1 MKLTAS
7 SIESLTC
14 PSGKKDVT
22 YFDDALRGFGLRC
35 RASGVRR
42 WVVQFE
48 SPSGGTKRITIG
60 PVEVFGIEEARR
72 IARTHLA
79 KRALGHDPAVE
90 KAEARKAVRQ
100 TLGSLAQTYLA
111 DRRDKVR
118 PSTMR
123 EFERYLLR

>member
-1 MKLTAS
+1 MMKLTAS

-42 WVVQFE
+42 WVVQYE

-60 PVEVFGIEEARR
+60 PVKVFGIEEARR
-72 IARTHLA
+72 VTRTHLA
-79 KRALGHDPAVE
+79 KRALGDDPAVE
-90 KAEARKAVRQ
+90 RAEARKATRQ
-100 TLGSLAQTYLA
+100 TLFG
-111 DRRDKVR
+111 
-118 PSTMR
+118 
-123 EFERYLLR
+123 